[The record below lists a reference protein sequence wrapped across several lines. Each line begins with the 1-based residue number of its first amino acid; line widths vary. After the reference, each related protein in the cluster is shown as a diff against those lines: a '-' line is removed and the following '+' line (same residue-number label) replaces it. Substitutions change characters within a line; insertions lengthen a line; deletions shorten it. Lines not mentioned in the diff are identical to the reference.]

1 MQNTVDESE
10 VKIPG
15 DVVFVLDHL
24 NQQTT
29 TTAAQIRN
37 HTRRDP
43 TLAKVLQHVQSGWP
57 EVSFPTPV
65 KPYATE
71 NWNLV

>member
-1 MQNTVDESE
+1 MFYADDYTIEHCSDTKNSNADALSRLPMRYTVEESE

-29 TTAAQIRN
+29 TTAAQIRI
-37 HTRRDP
+37 HT
-43 TLAKVLQHVQSGWP
+43 
-57 EVSFPTPV
+57 
-65 KPYATE
+65 
-71 NWNLV
+71 